1 VPEPAA
7 AAPSD
12 EGRHPPGPEQ
22 LWNESW
28 YFDFAARDARLGG
41 YVRLGLY
48 PNLKVAWY
56 WAMLVG
62 EGRPLLAVRDHEVDL
77 PRGPSLEVRAEGLWS
92 TLTCETAHEHW
103 TIGLEAFAAG
113 LDDPAE
119 AYHGERGDRV
129 GLGFDLEWEAETPPY
144 VYPGV
149 SRYEQPCR
157 VHGEILVGTE
167 RIDFD
172 GIGQRDHSW
181 GHRDWWSFPWCWTA
195 GQLGD
200 GTAFHAS
207 GVDVTPELRY
217 ATGYIAPGPAVR
229 TAIDRFDV
237 STEVGDEGLPISAAM
252 GLGELSMAVVPVAH
266 APVLLVAPDG
276 RTSRFP
282 RAMCRFAAADGR
294 HGVGWT
300 EWLQPPTG
308 AVPPPGPA

>member
-62 EGRPLLAVRDHEVDL
+62 EGRALLAVRDHEVDL
-77 PRGPSLEVRAEGLWS
+77 PRGPS
-92 TLTCETAHEHW
+92 
-103 TIGLEAFAAG
+103 

-217 ATGYIAPGPAVR
+217 ATGYIAPSPAVR

-237 STEVGDEGLPISAAM
+237 STEVGDEGLPVSAAM